1 MFGWEDNS
9 VVFFWSWQAPF
20 SKVNLWELSLV
31 VDQVTKTGNVKAEY
45 MKVVARM
52 LEEFAKLVADDDII
66 VDTEVRDLQYQYILC
81 VSV

>member
-1 MFGWEDNS
+1 M
-9 VVFFWSWQAPF
+9 
-20 SKVNLWELSLV
+20 

-45 MKVVARM
+45 MKVVAWM

-66 VDTEVRDLQYQYILC
+66 VDTEVCDLQYQCILH

>member
-1 MFGWEDNS
+1 MY
-9 VVFFWSWQAPF
+9 FFWSWQAPF

-45 MKVVARM
+45 MKVVAWM

-66 VDTEVRDLQYQYILC
+66 VDTEVCDLQYQYILH